1 MEIVFE
7 FLYMLLLDG
16 CFEIIS
22 SKEINIVIR
31 KIVLSIVTAFYA
43 LLITSFTIL
52 TVKVENVAVKILL
65 VLVTIS
71 MLALL
76 IKLWIKVLRT
86 KAN

>member
-43 LLITSFTIL
+43 LLIISFTIL

-76 IKLWIKVLRT
+76 IKLWIKVIRT